1 MLLPHLEAFVEI
13 ARRGTVRQAGEILH
27 IGQPALSERI
37 AALERLVGVPLF
49 ERSSRGMLLT
59 AAGRAFLPHA
69 ERALDSVQTGIE
81 YARDVELARESQVV
95 IGAAPAISAYVL
107 PELIARLRQTRPDL
121 RALVRTGHSEEIVDL
136 VAAGDIHIGLIRDL
150 HDARVLARPLFEEEL
165 KLVVRPDHPFAYDGR
180 IDVARLRES
189 VLILF
194 DRTSSYFDMTH
205 ALFRGAGVVP
215 GGTMEVDNIETAKRM
230 TLRGLGVAF
239 LPSTAIADSVA
250 DRSLVTVSVIGVAS
264 IRRSVVA
271 VQRLGHPLPVPDEL
285 FALLGD
291 IPRYIPGATP
301 IRRPGDARQ
310 RTSVDPNQAPTVSG

>member
-37 AALERLVGVPLF
+37 ATLERIVGLPLF
-49 ERSSRGMLLT
+49 ERSPKGMTLT

-69 ERALDSVQTGIE
+69 ERALDSVHTGIE
-81 YARDVELARESQVV
+81 YARNVELARSSQVIV
-95 IGAAPAISAYVL
+95 GAAPAISAYVL
-107 PELIARLRQTRPDL
+107 PELIARLRQRRPDV
-121 RALVRTGHSEEIVDL
+121 RALVRTGHSEEIVSL
-136 VAAGDIHIGLIRDL
+136 VAAGDIHVGLIRDL
-150 HDARVLARPLFEEEL
+150 HDARVDALPLFEEEL

-180 IDVARLRES
+180 IDVARLRDS

-194 DRTSSYFDMTH
+194 DRTSSYYDMTH

-239 LPSTAIADSVA
+239 LPSTAIADSLA
-250 DRSLVTVSVIGVAS
+250 DRSLVAITVIGVAS
-264 IRRSVVA
+264 IRRRVVA
-271 VQRLGHPLPVPDEL
+271 VQRLGHPLAVPDEL
-285 FALLGD
+285 LFLLGD
-291 IPRYIPGATP
+291 IPTYTPGATL
-301 IRRPGDARQ
+301 IRQAR
-310 RTSVDPNQAPTVSG
+310 R